1 LWKNAIVS
9 KANVLLIPWR
19 SDPDNSKNK
28 AWWSTMRFFLLAAM
42 TVLPGSWLTF
52 GISLDELNWRTR
64 LALGIALSPIVL
76 AVQLYLLR
84 TLHFDFSHAVFII
97 FFVNL
102 PCIVFITRKLPKDT
116 FPGLSTPFWVA
127 SVILSYF
134 LGLMLMLWLFI
145 PNFRT
150 FSWHALSHTDI
161 VYLIARNPFLPEEPG
176 MAHTAL
182 AAPWMDHVYWSVT
195 GWLTDWPPTVLY
207 PLTNIVWLI
216 ITFSLAYELAYHGL
230 GLHSST
236 ALQSSALTFVGTNI
250 VGAIGYLATDNRR
263 LFGDVRYTPL
273 LGKYFAFETIPFA
286 FALII
291 GLALICV
298 LILQRNTRSLLLLV
312 PILHIALGLMYPI
325 LFPIGCILV
334 IFTILLSSKII
345 GSSSLDAGSTPL
357 LLVIGLLIST
367 TIFLSYLAIGTS
379 ESSVP
384 TLQINV
390 FSKFKTH
397 TKNSLLALLPSIIIG
412 LPFIIRGIIVRHR
425 PTILLT
431 ASGLISIGL
440 YLLFELRGLEYKFIL
455 AATLLLMPITA
466 GGVEHLF
473 VQQLRSRWIVSLVT
487 PLAFV
492 LIFAF
497 LIFKTEVHIP
507 DNLRNAPNVIE
518 DSFWIHLNINEDD
531 SGWTRAVHYGTPE
544 DTILVFHS
552 SGIHLG
558 PFANRTLFLPGIGDS
573 DARTGYSNYDYYLFW
588 QRGYPKASFDN
599 RSNAIET
606 LYSETNR
613 EKLSEVINTLLT
625 FGRPLAI
632 HFSGDDTPA
641 LVWLKQINIGSEL
654 YSDSKNLVWFIDRM
668 SNGLLNQ
675 NCQKRSCQ

>member
-1 LWKNAIVS
+1 MK
-9 KANVLLIPWR
+9 LL
-19 SDPDNSKNK
+19 
-28 AWWSTMRFFLLAAM
+28 LLAAL
-42 TVLPGSWLTF
+42 TILPGSWLTF
-52 GISLDELNWRTR
+52 GIALDELNWRTR
-64 LALGIALSPIVL
+64 LALGIALSPSVL

-84 TLHFDFSHAVFII
+84 TLHFDFSHAVIVI
-97 FFVNL
+97 LVANL
-102 PCIVFITRKLPKDT
+102 PCLILIKRHLSGITLRRP
-116 FPGLSTPFWVA
+116 SASFWVA
-127 SVILSYF
+127 LAILSS
-134 LGLMLMLWLFI
+134 LVGLMLLLWLFI
-145 PNFRT
+145 PNLRT
-150 FSWHALSHTDI
+150 FSWHALSHTEL

-182 AAPWMDHVYWSVT
+182 GAPWMDHVYWSIT
-195 GWLTDWPPTVLY
+195 GWLTDLPPTVLY
-207 PLTNIVWLI
+207 PITNILWLI
-216 ITFSLAYELAYHGL
+216 ITFLLAYELASRGL
-230 GLHSST
+230 GLHRST
-236 ALQSSALTFVGTNI
+236 ALLSAGLTFVGTNI
-250 VGAIGYLATDNRR
+250 VGAIGYLATHNRR

-273 LGKYFAFETIPFA
+273 LGKYFGFETIPFG
-286 FALII
+286 FALFI

-312 PILHIALGLMYPI
+312 TILHIALGLMYPM
-325 LFPIGCILV
+325 LFPIGYILV
-334 IFTILLSSKII
+334 IFTILLFSKII

-367 TIFLSYLAIGTS
+367 TIFLSYLGIGTS
-379 ESSVP
+379 ESPVP

-440 YLLFELRGLEYKFIL
+440 YLLFELRDLEYKFIL

-473 VQQLRSRWIVSLVT
+473 VQRLRSRWIVSLVT

-497 LIFKTEVHIP
+497 FIFKTEAHIP

-552 SGIHLG
+552 SRIHLG
-558 PFANRTLFLPGIGDS
+558 PFANRTVFLPGIGDS

-588 QRGYPKASFDN
+588 QRGHPKASFDN
-599 RSNAIET
+599 RTKAIET

-632 HFSGDDTPA
+632 HFSGDDKPA

-654 YSDSKNLVWFIDRM
+654 YSDSKNVIWFINRR
-668 SNGLLNQ
+668 SNSFESRLAGTI
-675 NCQKRSCQ
+675 R